1 MRNESKY
8 TEKREEKE
16 MFMEK
21 KDENKYADKIE
32 ELLKNMDFRFIRID
46 CEDEAIFILSV
57 AAKNVSSLSVKLLI
71 NNKGDFEFKFYI
83 ARNVPEKKRMDIIE
97 ECNHLH
103 NNYHYITLSLD
114 ESGTACATYDFLIFG
129 EEDGFG
135 ELVLCMLDFCAEIAD
150 ECVPYIMETL
160 RGEEAGEAEQ
170 PHIKRN
176 PFQTEGGEPS

>member
-1 MRNESKY
+1 
-8 TEKREEKE
+8 

-114 ESGTACATYDFLIFG
+114 ESGTVCATYDFPIFG